1 MCVCVLAKQE
11 YEAYISQLER
21 DNNVPENKEII
32 RPKVVPPP
40 HCCLLLGL
48 LMTSAD
54 MTPYDIHHVC
64 GQAGFCIKTR
74 NKSDDAKF
82 FINVCHH
89 ERIEKPSMKAL
100 PDGRQ
105 HWSVPN
111 SLGPPR
117 MEKDNCTCCGCHVH
131 DARVGFPR
139 RCCCCLSHS
148 NTYVHPFAT
157 FQLGLPPQPLTL
169 CFTRIRS
176 LVQRDPS
183 HSRT

>member
-1 MCVCVLAKQE
+1 
-11 YEAYISQLER
+11 
-21 DNNVPENKEII
+21 
-32 RPKVVPPP
+32 
-40 HCCLLLGL
+40 
-48 LMTSAD
+48 
-54 MTPYDIHHVC
+54 MTPYGIHHVC

-117 MEKDNCTCCGCHVH
+117 MEKDNCTCWGVMFMMLAW
-131 DARVGFPR
+131 DSPAAAVAS
-139 RCCCCLSHS
+139 CLALILTS
-148 NTYVHPFAT
+148 P
-157 FQLGLPPQPLTL
+157 LLPPSSWG
-169 CFTRIRS
+169 S
-176 LVQRDPS
+176 LYNI
-183 HSRT
+183 